1 MIAADVKIE
10 KEEHFVFHREAEEAQ
25 VRRRLLRFIGPPLK
39 CFHPLFG
46 YTRLVWH
53 AARSRELPEPQVRDF
68 FSQTLGMEGD
78 LLEEVVRDVTK
89 DDDTLL
95 TFMRKVRRRAR
106 DGSCGA

>member
-1 MIAADVKIE
+1 
-10 KEEHFVFHREAEEAQ
+10 
-25 VRRRLLRFIGPPLK
+25 
-39 CFHPLFG
+39 
-46 YTRLVWH
+46 
-53 AARSRELPEPQVRDF
+53 VRDF

-106 DGSCGA
+106 HGSCGA